1 MIVTEKSLCNYLNVD
16 RSFLWS
22 CRQKGMPYI
31 RLGSKSIRYDYD
43 EVIQWF
49 KDNSSENPV
58 A

>member
-49 KDNSSENPV
+49 KDNSAENPV